1 MAELLINTEKGLYC
15 PLGGFYVDPWR
26 PQAGDRAIIT
36 HAHSDHARWGAEEY
50 LCAQS
55 GAAVLKARLGDIRVS
70 GVPFGQTRQVG
81 DVQVSLHPAGH
92 VLGSAMVRV
101 EHKGEVWVV
110 SGDYKTQRDCS
121 GEVMEPVACHT
132 FITESTFGLPIYRW
146 QTRESVGAQINA
158 WWAENAR
165 NGATS
170 LVYAYA
176 LGKAQSVLALL
187 DASVGPVF
195 VHGAVEKFLP
205 IYAAAGVR
213 LPACERADKNNVKSA
228 GGRAIVVAPPGAD
241 NSVWARKFGER
252 REAFASGWMRV
263 RGPRRRRGVDRG
275 FVLSDHADWPGLL
288 ATIKAT
294 GAARVGV
301 THGYTSVLARY
312 LREQGLETWTLAT
325 RFEGEGGA
333 EDKGSVAEG
342 SGAEADRRGGDGEGG
357 VPEA

>member
-1 MAELLINTEKGLYC
+1 MCANSDAVPDLLTNTEKGLYC
-15 PLGGFYVDPWR
+15 PLGGFYIDPWR
-26 PQAGDRAIIT
+26 PASGDRAIIT
-36 HAHSDHARWGAEEY
+36 HAHSDHARWGASDY

-55 GAAVLKARLGDIRVS
+55 GVAVLLARLGNVQVT
-70 GVPFGQTRQVG
+70 GVPFGEVRDIG
-81 DVQVSLHPAGH
+81 DVRVSLHPAGH

-121 GEVMEPVACHT
+121 GELMEPVACHT

-146 QTRESVGAQINA
+146 QSRENVGDQINA
-158 WWAENAR
+158 WWASNASE
-165 NGATS
+165 GATS
-170 LVYAYA
+170 IVYAYA

-187 DASVGPVF
+187 NPSVGPIY

-205 IYAAAGVR
+205 IYAAAGVK
-213 LPACERADKNNVKSA
+213 LPACERADKTNVKA
-228 GGRAIVVAPPGAD
+228 AIGKAIIIAPPGAD
-241 NSVWARKFGER
+241 NSAWARKFGER

-288 ATIKAT
+288 ATIRAT
-294 GAARVGV
+294 GATRVGV

-312 LREQGLETWTLAT
+312 LKEQGLETWTLAT
-325 RFEGEGGA
+325 RFEGESGASEEKAA
-333 EDKGSVAEG
+333 EDDTPRTIDTDGS
-342 SGAEADRRGGDGEGG
+342 
-357 VPEA
+357 